1 MHRFRPSFRT
11 KVALLLCAVI
21 LVLGLAGIMN
31 ARRDISR
38 ILGSELEQRG
48 HAIANDL
55 ASSGAEP
62 LLTGDLVELHD
73 TVNRTMSNNPN
84 VRYIL
89 VSDAQGRATVSSFG
103 DTIPDGLLEANTLPE
118 GVPSQM
124 RRIRTEEGLIR
135 DVAVAILDGGV
146 GTVRVGMSDRAVIAG
161 VSANSTT
168 LTLLVAIAVGS
179 SFVVVYWLS
188 HILTR
193 PLAQLVTA
201 VQRVA
206 EGNLSHRILY
216 PPGDE
221 VGQLGRSFNMM
232 AHELESKEADRRSL
246 MNKVISSQEEERKR
260 VARELHDDL
269 AQRLTSVLLSLE
281 IAESKLRGGHLKC
294 ANPFLNARR
303 ETEDALA
310 ETRKLIADLRPT
322 VLDDLGLVPA
332 IRSVADGHLSTA
344 GTRVNLSAEGFSGKL
359 APEVETTAFRIVQ
372 EAITNI
378 ARHSQA
384 RSATID
390 LKLSDGS
397 LQGEISD
404 DGVGFDSRGDSRKP
418 TGFGEGLGLQGMGER
433 ASLLGGSLSL
443 NAAKGKG
450 THISFSIPV

>member
-21 LVLGLAGIMN
+21 LVLGLTGIFN

-38 ILGSELEQRG
+38 ILGAELEERG
-48 HAIANDL
+48 YAIANDL
-55 ASSGAEP
+55 ASNGAG
-62 LLTGDLVELHD
+62 LMLTGDLVALHD
-73 TVNRTMSNNPN
+73 MVNRTMSNNPD

-89 VSDAQGRATVSSFG
+89 VSDMRGQLEVSSFG
-103 DTIPDGLLEANTLPE
+103 NTIPDGLLEANTLPE
-118 GVPSQM
+118 GVTSQM
-124 RRIRTEEGLIR
+124 RRILTEEGLIR
-135 DVAVAILDGGV
+135 DVAVSILDGGV
-146 GTVRVGMSDRAVIAG
+146 GSVRIGMSDQAVISA
-161 VSANSTT
+161 VSDNSTT
-168 LTLLVAIAVGS
+168 LILLVAIAVGG

-193 PLAQLVTA
+193 PLAQLVIA

-206 EGNLSHRILY
+206 EGDLSQRIRY
-216 PPGDE
+216 PATDE
-221 VGQLGRSFNMM
+221 VGQLGRSFNTM
-232 AHELESKEADRRSL
+232 AQELETQETDRRLL
-246 MNKVISSQEEERKR
+246 MNKVITSQEEERKR

-281 IAESKLRGGHLKC
+281 IAELKMRSGNLNGD
-294 ANPFLNARR
+294 NPFVGARR
-303 ETEDALA
+303 ETEDAL
-310 ETRKLIADLRPT
+310 EGTRKLIADLRPT

-332 IRSVADGHLSTA
+332 IRSVADGHLSKT
-344 GTRVNLSAEGFSGKL
+344 GTRVKLSAKGFSEKL

-384 RSATID
+384 RNATID
-390 LKLSDGS
+390 LKLFDGS

-404 DGVGFDSRGDSRKP
+404 DGVGFDSQDINLRAMA
-418 TGFGEGLGLQGMGER
+418 FGEGLGLQGMRER

-443 NAAKGKG
+443 SAGKG
-450 THISFSIPV
+450 RGTRVSFSIPV